1 MRCIKSM
8 VDFPD
13 DAQQPWRL
21 KMYIDN
27 DMANY
32 TLALCSSML
41 N

>member
-21 KMYIDN
+21 KVYIGN
-27 DMANY
+27 DMASY
-32 TLALCSSML
+32 TLALHSTS
-41 N
+41 